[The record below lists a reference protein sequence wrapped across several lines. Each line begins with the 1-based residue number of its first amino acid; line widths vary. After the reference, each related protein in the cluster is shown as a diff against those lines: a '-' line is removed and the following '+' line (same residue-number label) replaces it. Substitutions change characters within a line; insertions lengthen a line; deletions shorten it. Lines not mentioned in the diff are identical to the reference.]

1 MKRKILLFLTMT
13 AISGC
18 VSYKGQI
25 IFNYKDVGGID
36 RELSG
41 NLKVRGRDLGKLK
54 TLLETLKLTI
64 KD

>member
-1 MKRKILLFLTMT
+1 MT

>member
-1 MKRKILLFLTMT
+1 MKRKALLILATM

-25 IFNYKDVGGID
+25 VFNYKDTAGID

-54 TLLETLKLTI
+54 TLLETLSCGR
-64 KD
+64 